1 MARNVT
7 EMLEL
12 HGRLL
17 AEITRALPCTA
28 QMIQDHGLGAGT
40 NIGDMV
46 TYPILADPAAAA
58 EVARAFDKTVG
69 TLALSVLDCGA
80 VPLT

>member
-17 AEITRALPCTA
+17 ADITRALPCTT
-28 QMIQDHGLGAGT
+28 QTIQDHGLDV
-40 NIGDMV
+40 NPNMGDMAR
-46 TYPILADPAAAA
+46 YPILADPAAAA
-58 EVARAFDKTVG
+58 EVAKAFDTTVRPPPPFPCSG
-69 TLALSVLDCGA
+69 Q
-80 VPLT
+80 PIN